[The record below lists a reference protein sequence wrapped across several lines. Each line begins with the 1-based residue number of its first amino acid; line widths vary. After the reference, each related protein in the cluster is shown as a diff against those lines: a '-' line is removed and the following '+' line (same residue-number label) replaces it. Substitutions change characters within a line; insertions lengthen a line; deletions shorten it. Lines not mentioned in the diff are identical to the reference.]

1 MKIKHNKYKNT
12 GILFELLVRKITAD
26 TLSSGNS
33 KAATLVK
40 KYFTKSELA
49 NENKLYQT
57 INQSI
62 SLSEV
67 KAESILSTV
76 LDLSRKLDKE
86 ALSKEKY
93 NLIREIKEN
102 FDMNDFFGAKIK
114 NYKLLASTYV
124 LLESHNNKKFGN
136 PESIITSKIT
146 ILEHITSN
154 PDTKMSLS
162 PLVEE
167 LMSLDKGTR
176 SLTYKI
182 MLEKY
187 NTKFDGLSTEQKEV
201 LKEYINSASDAPKL
215 KEFLNTKF
223 KGISAVLKE
232 NVGKIED
239 PALKIKIQEV
249 INLIA
254 PILETRKLKDDH
266 LVALLQYLD
275 LSNEIVTV

>member
-33 KAATLVK
+33 KAASLVK

-62 SLSEV
+62 SLSEG
-67 KAESILSTV
+67 KAESVLSTV

-124 LLESHNNKKFGN
+124 LLESHNNKKFAN

-176 SLTYKI
+176 ALTYKI

-187 NTKFDGLSTEQKEV
+187 NTKFDGLSKEQKEV
-201 LKEYINSASDAPKL
+201 LKEYINSATDAPKL
-215 KEFLNTKF
+215 KEFLNSKF
-223 KGISAVLKE
+223 KSISITLKE
-232 NVGKIED
+232 NVDKIEE

-249 INLIA
+249 INLIE

-275 LSNEIVTV
+275 LSNEIETV

>member
-26 TLSSGNS
+26 TLSNGNS
-33 KAATLVK
+33 KAAALVK

-49 NENKLYQT
+49 NENKLYQV
-57 INQSI
+57 INNSI
-62 SLSEV
+62 SLSEG
-67 KAESILSTV
+67 KAESVLSTV
-76 LDLSRKLDKE
+76 LDMSRKLDGEKL
-86 ALSKEKY
+86 AKEKY

-102 FDMNDFFGAKIK
+102 FDMNDFFGAKKK
-114 NYKLLASTYV
+114 NYKLLDSTYI
-124 LLESHNNKKFGN
+124 LLESYNDKKFAN

-146 ILEHITSN
+146 ILEHITSH

-176 SLTYKI
+176 ALTYKI

-187 NTKFDGLSTEQKEV
+187 NTKFDGLSKEQKEV

>member
-33 KAATLVK
+33 KAASLVK

-49 NENKLYQT
+49 DENKLYQT
-57 INQSI
+57 VNNSI
-62 SLSEV
+62 SLSEG
-67 KAESILSTV
+67 KAETILSTV
-76 LDLSRKLDKE
+76 LELSKKLDRDK
-86 ALSKEKY
+86 LSKEKY
-93 NLIREIKEN
+93 NLIREIKSN
-102 FDMNDFFGAKIK
+102 FDLNDFFQAKIK

-124 LLESHNNKKFGN
+124 LFESTNSKGFGN

-146 ILEHITSN
+146 ILEHITST
-154 PDTKMSLS
+154 PDSKMSLS

-176 SLTYKI
+176 ALTYKI

-187 NTKFDGLSTEQKEV
+187 NTKFDNLSKDQKEV
-201 LKEYINSASDAPKL
+201 LKEFINSATNAPKL
-215 KEFLNTKF
+215 KDFINSKF
-223 KGISAVLKE
+223 KGISTILKE
-232 NVGKIED
+232 NIDKIEE

-249 INLIA
+249 INLIE

-266 LVALLQYLD
+266 LVALLQYLE
-275 LSNEIVTV
+275 LSREIKVV

>member
-26 TLSSGNS
+26 TLSNGNS
-33 KAATLVK
+33 KAASLVK

-57 INQSI
+57 INNSI
-62 SLSEV
+62 SLSEG
-67 KAESILSTV
+67 KAETILSTV
-76 LDLSRKLDKE
+76 LELSKKLDRDRL
-86 ALSKEKY
+86 AKEKY
-93 NLIREIKEN
+93 NLIKEIKEN
-102 FDMNDFFGAKIK
+102 FDLNDFFQAKIK
-114 NYKLLASTYV
+114 DYKLLASTYI
-124 LLESHNNKKFGN
+124 LFESVNNKGFGN

-146 ILEHITSN
+146 ILEHITST
-154 PDTKMSLS
+154 PDSKISLS
-162 PLVEE
+162 PIVEE

-176 SLTYKI
+176 SLAYKI

-187 NTKFDGLSTEQKEV
+187 NTKFDGLSKEQKEV

-249 INLIA
+249 INLID

>member
-26 TLSSGNS
+26 TLSNGNS
-33 KAATLVK
+33 KAASLVK

-57 INQSI
+57 INNSI
-62 SLSEV
+62 SLSEG
-67 KAESILSTV
+67 KAETILSTV
-76 LDLSRKLDKE
+76 LELSKKLDRDRL
-86 ALSKEKY
+86 AKEKY
-93 NLIREIKEN
+93 NLIKEIKEN
-102 FDMNDFFGAKIK
+102 FDLNDFFQAKIK
-114 NYKLLASTYV
+114 DYKLLASTYV
-124 LLESHNNKKFGN
+124 LFESVNNKGFGN

-146 ILEHITSN
+146 ILEHITST
-154 PDTKMSLS
+154 PDSKISLS
-162 PLVEE
+162 PIVEE

-176 SLTYKI
+176 SLAYKI

-187 NTKFDGLSTEQKEV
+187 NTKFDGLSKEQKEV

-232 NVGKIED
+232 NVGKIKD

>member
-33 KAATLVK
+33 KAAALVK

-57 INQSI
+57 INNSI
-62 SLSEV
+62 SLSEG
-67 KAESILSTV
+67 KAETILSTV
-76 LDLSRKLDKE
+76 LDQSKKLDGEKL
-86 ALSKEKY
+86 AKEKY

-114 NYKLLASTYV
+114 SYKLLASTYV
-124 LLESHNNKKFGN
+124 LLESYSDKKFAN

-146 ILEHITSN
+146 ILEHITSH

-176 SLTYKI
+176 ALTYKI

-201 LKEYINSASDAPKL
+201 LKEYIHSASDAPKL

-232 NVGKIED
+232 NVGKIEE

-249 INLIA
+249 INLID
-254 PILETRKLKDDH
+254 PILKTRKMKDDH

-275 LSNEIVTV
+275 LSKEITTV

>member
-62 SLSEV
+62 SLSEG
-67 KAESILSTV
+67 KAESVLSTV

-124 LLESHNNKKFGN
+124 LLESHNNKKFAN

-176 SLTYKI
+176 ALTYKI

-187 NTKFDGLSTEQKEV
+187 NTKFDGLSKEQKEV
-201 LKEYINSASDAPKL
+201 LKEYINSATDAPKL
-215 KEFLNTKF
+215 KEFLNSKF
-223 KGISAVLKE
+223 KSISTTLKE
-232 NVGKIED
+232 NVDKIEE

-249 INLIA
+249 INLIK
-254 PILETRKLKDDH
+254 PILETRKMKDDH

-275 LSNEIVTV
+275 LSNEIEAV

>member
-33 KAATLVK
+33 KAASLVK

-62 SLSEV
+62 SLSEGR
-67 KAESILSTV
+67 AESVLSTI
-76 LDLSRKLDKE
+76 LDLSKKLNRE
-86 ALSKEKY
+86 TLSKEKY

-124 LLESHNNKKFGN
+124 LLESHINKEFAN

-187 NTKFDGLSTEQKEV
+187 NERFDGLSKDQKEV
-201 LKEYINSASDAPKL
+201 LKEYINSAADAPKL
-215 KEFLNTKF
+215 KEFLNSKF
-223 KGISAVLKE
+223 KGITTILKE
-232 NVGKIED
+232 NIDKITE

-249 INLIA
+249 INLIE
-254 PILETRKLKDDH
+254 PILESRKIKDDH
-266 LVALLQYLD
+266 LVALLQYLE
-275 LSNEIVTV
+275 LSKEIKVV

>member
-33 KAATLVK
+33 KAAALVK

-57 INQSI
+57 INNSI
-62 SLSEV
+62 SLSEG
-67 KAESILSTV
+67 KAETILSTV
-76 LDLSRKLDKE
+76 LDMSKKLDGEKL
-86 ALSKEKY
+86 AKEKY

-114 NYKLLASTYV
+114 SYKLLASTYV
-124 LLESHNNKKFGN
+124 LLESYSDKKFAN

-146 ILEHITSN
+146 ILEHITSH

-201 LKEYINSASDAPKL
+201 LKEYIHSASDAPKL

-232 NVGKIED
+232 NVGKIEE

-249 INLIA
+249 INLID
-254 PILETRKLKDDH
+254 PILKTRKMKDDH

-275 LSNEIVTV
+275 LSKEITTV

>member
-1 MKIKHNKYKNT
+1 MFFTSVSEDFVQFVWKY
-12 GILFELLVRKITAD
+12 
-26 TLSSGNS
+26 TL
-33 KAATLVK
+33 
-40 KYFTKSELA
+40 Y
-49 NENKLYQT
+49 
-57 INQSI
+57 
-62 SLSEV
+62 
-67 KAESILSTV
+67 ESIGLYTSCGQQVQVISPGEQNT
-76 LDLSRKLDKE
+76 
-86 ALSKEKY
+86 
-93 NLIREIKEN
+93 IGG
-102 FDMNDFFGAKIK
+102 NDFFQAKIK
-114 NYKLLASTYV
+114 DYKLLASTYV
-124 LLESHNNKKFGN
+124 LFESVNNKGFGN

-146 ILEHITSN
+146 ILEHITST
-154 PDTKMSLS
+154 PDSKISLS
-162 PLVEE
+162 PIVEE
-167 LMSLDKGTR
+167 LMSLDKGTG
-176 SLTYKI
+176 SLAYKI

-187 NTKFDGLSTEQKEV
+187 NTKFDGLSKEQKEL

>member
-62 SLSEV
+62 SLSEG
-67 KAESILSTV
+67 KAESVLSTV

-86 ALSKEKY
+86 TLSKEKY
-93 NLIREIKEN
+93 NPIREIKEN

-124 LLESHNNKKFGN
+124 LLESHTNKKFAN

-187 NTKFDGLSTEQKEV
+187 NTKFDGLSKEQKEV

>member
-33 KAATLVK
+33 KAASLVK

-57 INQSI
+57 INQSL
-62 SLSEV
+62 SLSES
-67 KAESILSTV
+67 KADSVLSTV

-124 LLESHNNKKFGN
+124 LLESHNNKKFAN

-176 SLTYKI
+176 ALTYKI

-187 NTKFDGLSTEQKEV
+187 NTKFDGLSKEQKEV
-201 LKEYINSASDAPKL
+201 LKEYINSATDAPKL
-215 KEFLNTKF
+215 KEFLNSKF
-223 KGISAVLKE
+223 KSISTTLKE
-232 NVGKIED
+232 NVDKIEE

-249 INLIA
+249 INLIE

-275 LSNEIVTV
+275 LSNEIETV